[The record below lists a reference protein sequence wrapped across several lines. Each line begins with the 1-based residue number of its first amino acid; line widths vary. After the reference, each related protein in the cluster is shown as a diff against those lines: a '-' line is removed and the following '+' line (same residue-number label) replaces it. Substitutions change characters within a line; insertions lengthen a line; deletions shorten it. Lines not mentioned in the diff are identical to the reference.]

1 MKNSARIRYVGRAAG
16 TLTVASILVL
26 GLVAQP
32 VAQQAARESLAG
44 EGIVTEK
51 TDPATGAR
59 WVMVRDAANP
69 GGPGRWVMADSGVG
83 SGAFFAK
90 ELVIRSGDRIVVE
103 EQTAVSEAWLEA
115 TALTSAACGGD
126 LRARIAIGGRTVTA
140 RAIAAGRAELKETG
154 R

>member
-1 MKNSARIRYVGRAAG
+1 MKNSARIRYMGRAAG
-16 TLTVASILVL
+16 MLTVASILVL

-32 VAQQAARESLAG
+32 VAQQAAQENVSG
-44 EGIVTEK
+44 ERVVMEK

-59 WVMVRDAANP
+59 WVLMCDAASS
-69 GGPGRWVMADSGVG
+69 GGPGRWVLAEAGMG
-83 SGAFFAK
+83 SGAFSAK
-90 ELVIRSGDRIVVE
+90 RPVIRSGDRIVVE

-115 TALTSAACGGD
+115 TALTSAGAGGD
-126 LRARIAIGGRTVTA
+126 LRARIAIGERTVTV